1 MGESHLRGQADGTD
15 TREGVPVLLATK
27 HGKARVIAPLLR
39 LLGMTVVTVDVDT
52 DRFGTFSGEIPRVGS
67 ALDAARAK
75 IDAAFACCP
84 SVSRA
89 LASEGSFG
97 PHPVS
102 PWLPWAQ
109 ELVLYRER
117 DSDLEVCGEDSGTA
131 TNHAQARCASPEDGL
146 AFARRCGFPDHGV
159 IVMPDDG
166 ARPPLKDLADEPS
179 LRAALEHLL
188 RAQGEVTLVTDMR
201 AHRNPT
207 RMAAIGRAAQDL
219 VQRLRTSCPVCE
231 RPGFGLSGHER
242 GLPCAA
248 CGAPTR
254 GYRAQILRCAGC
266 GHTVRRAL
274 AAALADPGACD
285 WCNP

>member
-1 MGESHLRGQADGTD
+1 MGESHLRGHAAGTG
-15 TREGVPVLLATK
+15 TPEGVPVLLATR
-27 HGKARVIAPLLR
+27 HGKERVIAPLLWP
-39 LLGMTVVTVDVDT
+39 LGMTVVTVDVDT
-52 DRFGTFSGEIPRVGS
+52 DRFGTFSGEVPRVGS

-75 IDAAFACCP
+75 IEAAFACCP
-84 SVSRA
+84 NVSRA

-109 ELVLYRER
+109 ELVLYRDR

-131 TNHAQARCASPEDGL
+131 TNHASARCASPEEGL
-146 AFARRCGFPDHGV
+146 AFARRCGFPEHGV

-166 ARPPLKDLADEPS
+166 VQPLKDLADESS
-179 LRAALEHLL
+179 LRAALAQLL
-188 RAQGEVTLVTDMR
+188 SAQEAVTLVTDMR

-207 RMAAIGRAAQDL
+207 RMAAIGRATQDL
-219 VQRLRTSCPVCE
+219 VQRLRTPCPHCA

-254 GYRAQILRCAGC
+254 RYRAQILRCAGC
-266 GHTVRRAL
+266 GHTARRVLAL
-274 AAALADPGACD
+274 ALADPGDCD